1 MSNTEKPFVYTDPGI
16 TRASYTVVPNYKIDF
31 PVRKVLIDVNPLGNN
46 VILTLCEVFVFGG
59 EYDLIAI
66 NL

>member
-1 MSNTEKPFVYTDPGI
+1 MSNTEISFVYTDPGF

-31 PVRKVLIDVNPLGNN
+31 AVRKVVINVNPLGDNL
-46 VILTLCEVFVFGG
+46 ILTLCEVFVFGG

>member
-1 MSNTEKPFVYTDPGI
+1 MSNTDIPFVYTESGI

-31 PVRKVLIDVNPLGNN
+31 PVRKVLINVNPLGNN
-46 VILTLCEVFVFGG
+46 LILTLCEVFVFGG
-59 EYDLIAI
+59 EYDLIVI